1 MEISTFVKKYDPTY
15 NVVIRAYQTA
25 DVTNL
30 VNITAA
36 KGFASWFDVEGT
48 FVKKPFENWL
58 EENVTK
64 AEKQLIFGKTKK
76 IK

>member
-1 MEISTFVKKYDPTY
+1 VEISTFVKKYDPMY

-30 VNITAA
+30 VNIPAA
-36 KGFASWFDVEGT
+36 KGFASWFDAEGT
-48 FVKKPFENWL
+48 FVKKPFEDWL
-58 EENVTK
+58 EENVIK
-64 AEKQLIFGKTKK
+64 AEKQLISRKVKK

>member
-1 MEISTFVKKYDPTY
+1 VEISTFVKKYDPTY

-30 VNITAA
+30 VTIPTANS
-36 KGFASWFDVEGT
+36 FATWFDAEGM
-48 FVKKPFENWL
+48 FVKKPFEDWL
-58 EENVTK
+58 EENVIR
-64 AEKQLIFGKTKK
+64 AEKQLISRKVKK